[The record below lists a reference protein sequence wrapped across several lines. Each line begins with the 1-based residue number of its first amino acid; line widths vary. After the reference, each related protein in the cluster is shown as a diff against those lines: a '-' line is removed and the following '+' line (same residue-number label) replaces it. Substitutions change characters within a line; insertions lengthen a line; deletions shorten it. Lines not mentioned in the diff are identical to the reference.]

1 MKGRVQSFPSTV
13 LARAHTKVETAFSAD
28 DFTFQLPSVIRGH
41 HIYKSVWT
49 PSIGETLALQV
60 DAENE
65 HDAYAVGIVKDSA
78 VVGHAPREV
87 SRIFYY
93 FLQHGGSINAEITGH
108 RKFGHG
114 LEIPCCYTLTAKP
127 KYIKQAKKLL
137 NRLMTPK

>member
-1 MKGRVQSFPSTV
+1 MYTSLYGLHPQEK
-13 LARAHTKVETAFSAD
+13 
-28 DFTFQLPSVIRGH
+28 
-41 HIYKSVWT
+41 
-49 PSIGETLALQV
+49 LALKV

-108 RKFGHG
+108 RKFGHR
-114 LEIPCCYTLTAKP
+114 LEVPCCYTLTAKP

-137 NRLMTPK
+137 NKLMTPK